1 MRIYSNTLLSWPQ
14 TIHVF
19 QAARLHPGRWLNYY
33 FYRIERVQPL
43 VLTTHSP
50 IEFLQENC
58 QYYCYDKYYR
68 DKRLEQY
75 GNTFEM
81 VSISNQE
88 PEFGKE
94 TWVHIPKVA
103 ETTDVIVVRN
113 DTAVRF
119 PSFNYPSFAT
129 ASTSTVLV

>member
-19 QAARLHPGRWLNYY
+19 QAARLHPGQWMNYY

-43 VLTTHSP
+43 VITTHSP
-50 IEFLQENC
+50 IELLQENC

-81 VSISNQE
+81 VSIANQE
-88 PEFGKE
+88 PVK

-103 ETTDVIVVRN
+103 GATDIIVIRS
-113 DTAVRF
+113 DIAF
-119 PSFNYPSFAT
+119 GIPSGRISSLFTRP
-129 ASTSTVLV
+129 VLA

>member
-1 MRIYSNTLLSWPQ
+1 M
-14 TIHVF
+14 
-19 QAARLHPGRWLNYY
+19 NYY
-33 FYRIERVQPL
+33 FYKINHVQPL
-43 VLTTHSP
+43 VITTHSP

-81 VSISNQE
+81 VSIANQE
-88 PEFGKE
+88 PDFGKE

-103 ETTDVIVVRN
+103 GATDVIVVRN
-113 DTAVRF
+113 DTAVGF
-119 PSFNYPSFAT
+119 PSATFNNFFKHPSP
-129 ASTSTVLV
+129 LLQ